1 MRARRRRPPTMLYG
15 ELIPPVRT
23 PDVSLE
29 ATIATQRA
37 VASLLDVVEELALG
51 LAHAQTP
58 EREWSEQV
66 AQTFE
71 KHRRELRGETVNWEA
86 T

>member
-1 MRARRRRPPTMLYG
+1 MSAPRRASG
-15 ELIPPVRT
+15 A
-23 PDVSLE
+23 DVSLE

-37 VASLLDVVEELALG
+37 VASLLDVVEELAQG
-51 LAHAQTP
+51 LAHAQRP
-58 EREWSEQV
+58 ERDWGEQV

-71 KHRRELRGETVNWEA
+71 KHRRELRGEIVNWEA